1 MYKGPRDKAKGRKD
15 GGWEMG
21 MGGAGVGSG
30 VGKME
35 TTIKEEKKHIP

>member
-1 MYKGPRDKAKGRKD
+1 MYKGYMDKAKEGWD

>member
-21 MGGAGVGSG
+21 MGGIGESG
-30 VGKME
+30 GGKME
-35 TTIKEEKKHIP
+35 ITVFEQQQKKRG